1 MKKLVS
7 FLTIIS
13 MLFALTTTDIAAVSA
28 DDDKWDGTT
37 VSEQL
42 SGSGTE
48 ADPYIISNGE
58 DLAYLSKETNK
69 INASETKVFDGVYFK
84 VTADIDLG
92 GMEWTPI
99 GGAYGCKPS
108 ASEIGDNDAYDIFA
122 GNMDGGGHVIS
133 NFKIGGLFMNIGLF
147 GKTSGKIKNLG
158 VQGADISYY
167 NLPAEFT
174 LTNVNGDEIKTKY
187 RSNSVGGFVGCTVGG
202 SFENCFVKD
211 SALENTN
218 NGCSEQAMGGFVGK
232 SKNVTAY
239 RNCYTYNISLKG
251 SVNSAHAGFVT
262 NVGDGGSSFTNCYA
276 AQIVFGDNIK
286 NRSFAFGYRNNRSA
300 TATNC
305 YSPETDGTDITDREK
320 AWSLGVTGANR
331 AMILGKLAGNGYCQ
345 NAKINDGYP
354 CLEFEQDSGIENPLG
369 NMQFSDISSTQKI
382 DFVTEN
388 LTLPSEYNG
397 RPITWE
403 SADRGVISDS
413 GVINESLDDGEAI
426 LIATDSGS
434 GMAKF
439 FNIAV
444 PGAVTKSFVAGL
456 NGQDRNRITDDI
468 NLAKTLTVNGLSH
481 DVEWITSDSAVMTTA
496 GKIGICNIDSPVSLC
511 ANADGNSHIY
521 NLIVAAAGRSGA
533 YSYSENF
540 DDIEVGTD
548 ITDTDE
554 WYNPAANKGVS
565 YTVETDPTNE
575 ENKVLKAYRYVVRKD
590 GKWVNL
596 LTGEDYAFSDGPD
609 AGDSALVNIGE
620 RSTGKLQITARVMFT
635 ADDSQAAEQQITIF
649 AKGLDNS
656 QYSFNN
662 SQFGARRNN
671 ATYISTAGGWVS
683 IPKGEPYKW
692 YNIIIKLDFDN
703 KKAVFNAEYDG
714 MVSRNSGVIPDGAKV
729 TDIGFLSNRGAD
741 SSSGWYVDDF
751 TIRDITMTD
760 EQSVA
765 HDKNKILIKSVADD
779 YFSLPTAG
787 DEGSVISWSSDNT
800 SVIDNNGKVTFSA
813 KDSEVTLTATITKNN
828 AKDTK
833 QFKVTVPKRNGFAVS
848 SVLTEKGEEKSYD
861 GLIAGGKI
869 TSANVRCNYGGEGE
883 NYLYVAVYNQE
894 ETLSG
899 ISVQKLAKMT
909 ENESASI
916 SLEKPIQLP
925 DNISGVEIRA
935 FIWNSEQKPLSDVYK
950 PNTSSMN
957 WWILGDSTVCHYN
970 APSYPQQ
977 GWGEYMPSLLG
988 GKVTVYNKAVGGN
1001 TVNSYYDAGRMH
1013 NLATFINSVKSGDYA
1028 SIALGIND
1036 SKYIS
1041 DIEFRL
1047 GLKRLIGEFRD
1058 RGATPI
1064 LVTPICCQYNGD
1076 KFVRAFAN
1084 SVKIITEVATEEDV
1098 VLIDLNSAMYDEF
1111 VKSGKSV
1118 DEIRNEYFMCN
1129 INEETWP
1136 GLPSAHPNDDRTHIN
1151 EKGAQFA
1158 AELTARMLRNS
1169 ESQLGKYFR

>member
-133 NFKIGGLFMNIGLF
+133 NFKIGSLFMNIGLF

-211 SALENTN
+211 SIIENTN

-232 SKNVTAY
+232 SKKVTIY
-239 RNCYTYNISLKG
+239 QNCYTYNNSLKG

-262 NVGDGGSSFTNCYA
+262 NVGDGGSSFTNCYSA
-276 AQIVFGDNIK
+276 KNVFGDNIK
-286 NRSFAFGYRNNRSA
+286 NKSFAFGYRNNRSA
-300 TATNC
+300 SVTNC
-305 YSPETDGTDITDREK
+305 YSPETDGTDITEKEK
-320 AWSLGVTGANR
+320 AWSLGVTA
-331 AMILGKLAGNGYCQ
+331 ASKALILSKFVNNGYCQ
-345 NAKINDGYP
+345 SADINGGYP
-354 CLEFEQDSGIENPLG
+354 SLEFEQSGTTVNPIEG
-369 NMQFSDISSTQKI
+369 MRFSDISSTQKI
-382 DFVTEN
+382 NFVTEN
-388 LTLPSEYNG
+388 LTLPTTYNG
-397 RPITWE
+397 RAITWE
-403 SADRGVISDS
+403 SLNKDVISDS
-413 GVINESLDDGEAI
+413 GVIYDNLDDCEAI
-426 LIATDSGS
+426 LAATDTESGLS
-434 GMAKF
+434 KF
-439 FNIAV
+439 FNITV
-444 PGAVTKSFVAGL
+444 TGAVTRAFVNGL
-456 NGQDRNRITDDI
+456 GGQNQHKITKDI
-468 NLAKTLTVNGLSH
+468 ALPKVLTVNGLSYNT
-481 DVEWITSDSAVMTTA
+481 EWVTSNSAVISED
-496 GKIGICNIDSPVSLC
+496 GKVGIANIDSPVSLC
-511 ANADGNSHIY
+511 ANVNNKRYIY
-521 NLIVAAAGRSGA
+521 NLIVPAAGKSDA
-533 YSYSENF
+533 YSFSENF
-540 DDIEVGTD
+540 ENMEVGTD
-548 ITDTDE
+548 ITQVQG
-554 WYNPAANKGVS
+554 WNNPATAKGVR
-565 YTVETDPTNE
+565 YTVETDPTDS
-575 ENKVLKAYRYVVRKD
+575 ENKVLKAYRYVVQKD
-590 GKWVNL
+590 NQWVNIE
-596 LTGEDYAFSDGPD
+596 TGEEYAAGGPASD
-609 AGDSALVNIGE
+609 DSALVNIGE
-620 RSTGKLQITARVMFT
+620 WSSGKLQITAKAMFT
-635 ADDSQAAEQQITIF
+635 AADLQAANQQITVY
-649 AKGLDNS
+649 AKGIDNS

-662 SQFGARRNN
+662 SQFGIRRNN
-671 ATYISTAGGWVS
+671 ATHVATAGGWTS

-703 KKAVFNAEYDG
+703 KKAEFNIEYDG
-714 MVSRNSGVIPDGAKV
+714 MVRRNSGVIPSDAKV
-729 TDIGFLSNRGAD
+729 TAIGFLSNRGAD
-741 SSSGWYVDDF
+741 SSSGWYIDDF
-751 TIRDITMTD
+751 EIRDIEMSD
-760 EQSVA
+760 EQKVSYDKSRISV
-765 HDKNKILIKSVADD
+765 KSVADD
-779 YFSLPTAG
+779 YFTLPTVG
-787 DEGSVISWSSDNT
+787 EEGSDISWSSDNT

-833 QFKVTVPKRNGFAVS
+833 QFKVTVQKRNGFAVS

-957 WWILGDSTVCHYN
+957 WWILGDSTVCHYD

-977 GWGEYMPSLLG
+977 GWGEYMPKLLN

-1001 TVNSYYDAGRMH
+1001 TVNSYYDTARVN
-1013 NLATFINSVKSGDYA
+1013 NLAGFIDSVKPGDYA

-1036 SKYIS
+1036 VKYIS
-1041 DIEFRL
+1041 DIEFKV
-1047 GLKRLIGEFRD
+1047 GLKRLIDEFKAK
-1058 RGATPI
+1058 GATPI
-1064 LVTPICCQYNGD
+1064 LISPICCQYND
-1076 KFVRAFAN
+1076 NALEKSFVN
-1084 SVKIITEVATEEDV
+1084 PIKIISEVADEENV
-1098 VLIDLNSAMYDEF
+1098 VFIDLNSAMFNEF

-1118 DEIRNEYFMCN
+1118 EEIRNLYFMCN
-1129 INEETWP
+1129 INETTWP
-1136 GLPSAHPNDDRTHIN
+1136 GLPTAHPNNDKTHIN
-1151 EKGAQFA
+1151 ERGAEFA
-1158 AELTARMLRNS
+1158 AELTAKLLQNS
-1169 ESQLGKYFR
+1169 ASQLGRYFK